1 MVGSGGFHM
10 WVNSGWRITTSAGL
24 TIAASTPI
32 GMLQLGGSIG
42 AIYVA
47 STKGG
52 TVHSLRYSSLGAGI
66 SSGLPVSISVS
77 TPDFPG
83 GGIGTI
89 LARTGGSQTTTAI
102 PPRRGVVAKVRLE
115 ELLGPCQIAI
125 VELAVRGGA
134 VSGAMI
140 SFNLDSITDDPVTA
154 IDHCRARGLY
164 WGTSLGIQG
173 GGDGSIYRGNIHL
186 AS

>member
-1 MVGSGGFHM
+1 M
-10 WVNSGWRITTSAGL
+10 WINSGWRITTSAGV
-24 TIAASTPI
+24 TVAASTPI

-52 TVHSLRYSSLGAGI
+52 AVHTLRFLSIGAGI
-66 SSGLPVSISVS
+66 SAGFPISISGS
-77 TPDFPG
+77 SPDFPG
-83 GGIGTI
+83 GGIGNI
-89 LARTGGSQTTTAI
+89 MARTGGSQTTFAL
-102 PPRRGVVAKVRLE
+102 PPRRGEVAKVRLE

-125 VELAVRGGA
+125 VELAFQGGA

-140 SFNLDSITDDPVTA
+140 SFNLDSLTDDPITA
-154 IDHCRARGLY
+154 MDNCRARGIY

-173 GGDGSIYRGNIHL
+173 GADGSVYRGNIRL
-186 AS
+186 SQ